1 MDAVISYVA
10 SNALPLIVVVLG
22 MGLLILEMYLPG
34 FGLPGIAGIVLS
46 VLGIVFM
53 ADSVLEGLI
62 AALIELALLCIA
74 FSFAIRSAAKGK
86 LAKSK
91 LVLHAV
97 ATDPKEENPL
107 LFYMDK
113 EGVVTTRLSPV
124 GTGEFDG
131 VRLTVLSEG
140 EFVEAGEKV
149 KVTRV
154 EGNRIYVRRV

>member
-1 MDAVISYVA
+1 MA
-10 SNALPLIVVVLG
+10 SNALPLVVIVLG

-34 FGLPGIAGIVLS
+34 FGLPGIAGIALS

-53 ADSVLEGLI
+53 SNSLLEGLI
-62 AALIELALLCIA
+62 AALIELALMCVA
-74 FSFAIRSAAKGK
+74 FSFALRSAAKGK

-97 ATDPKEENPL
+97 ATDSKEENPL
-107 LFYMDK
+107 LFYMDR
-113 EGVVTTRLSPV
+113 EGVAATRLSPV
-124 GTGEFDG
+124 GTGEFEG

>member
-1 MDAVISYVA
+1 MNAVISYVA
-10 SNALPLIVVVLG
+10 SNALPLVVVVLG

-34 FGLPGIAGIVLS
+34 FGLPGIAGVVLS

-53 ADSVLEGLI
+53 AESLLEGLI

-74 FSFAIRSAAKGK
+74 FSFALRLAAKGR

-97 ATDPKEENPL
+97 ATDSKEENPL
-107 LFYMDK
+107 LFYMGK
-113 EGVVTTRLSPV
+113 EGVAATRLSPV

-140 EFVEAGEKV
+140 EFVEAGERV

-154 EGNRIYVRRV
+154 EGNRIYVRRA

>member
-1 MDAVISYVA
+1 MNAVISYVT
-10 SNALPLIVVVLG
+10 SNALPLVVVVLG

-34 FGLPGIAGIVLS
+34 FGLPGIAGVVLS

-74 FSFAIRSAAKGK
+74 FSFAIRAAAKGK

-107 LFYMDK
+107 LFYVGK
-113 EGVVTTRLSPV
+113 EGVVATRLSPV

>member
-1 MDAVISYVA
+1 MA
-10 SNALPLIVVVLG
+10 SNALPLVVIVLG

-34 FGLPGIAGIVLS
+34 FGLPGIAGIALS

-53 ADSVLEGLI
+53 SDSLLEGLI
-62 AALIELALLCIA
+62 AALIELALMCVA
-74 FSFAIRSAAKGK
+74 FSFALRSAAKGK

-97 ATDPKEENPL
+97 ATDSKEENPL
-107 LFYMDK
+107 LFYMDR
-113 EGVVTTRLSPV
+113 EGVAATRLSPV
-124 GTGEFDG
+124 GTGEFEG

>member
-1 MDAVISYVA
+1 MA
-10 SNALPLIVVVLG
+10 SNALPLVVIVLG

-34 FGLPGIAGIVLS
+34 FGLPGIAGIALS

-53 ADSVLEGLI
+53 SDSLLEGLV
-62 AALIELALLCIA
+62 AALIELALMCVA
-74 FSFAIRSAAKGK
+74 FSFALRSAAKGK

-97 ATDPKEENPL
+97 ATDSKEENPL
-107 LFYMDK
+107 LFYMDR
-113 EGVVTTRLSPV
+113 EGVAATRLSPV
-124 GTGEFDG
+124 GTGEFEG

-140 EFVEAGEKV
+140 EFVEAGERV

>member
-1 MDAVISYVA
+1 MA
-10 SNALPLIVVVLG
+10 SNALPLVVIVLG

-34 FGLPGIAGIVLS
+34 FGLPGIAGIALS
-46 VLGIVFM
+46 VMGIVFVS
-53 ADSVLEGLI
+53 DSLLEGLV
-62 AALIELALLCIA
+62 AALIELALMCVA
-74 FSFAIRSAAKGK
+74 FSFALRSAAKGK

-97 ATDPKEENPL
+97 ATDSKEENPL
-107 LFYMDK
+107 LFYMDR
-113 EGVVTTRLSPV
+113 EGVAATRLSPV
-124 GTGEFDG
+124 GTGEFEG

>member
-1 MDAVISYVA
+1 MEAFLLE
-10 SNALPLIVVVLG
+10 NLPILLCFLFGVVLLIVEVF
-22 MGLLILEMYLPG
+22 MPG

-46 VLGIVFM
+46 VMGIVFM

-62 AALIELALLCIA
+62 AALIELALLCVA

-86 LAKSK
+86 LAKSR

-97 ATDPKEENPL
+97 ATDPREENPL
-107 LFYMDK
+107 LFYVGK
-113 EGVVTTRLSPV
+113 EGVVATRLSPV
-124 GTGEFDG
+124 GTGDFDG

-140 EFVEAGEKV
+140 EFVEAGERV

>member
-1 MDAVISYVA
+1 MNAVISYVA
-10 SNALPLIVVVLG
+10 SNALPLVVVVLG

-62 AALIELALLCIA
+62 AALTELALLCAA

-86 LAKSK
+86 LAKSR

-97 ATDPKEENPL
+97 ATDPREENPL
-107 LFYMDK
+107 LFYVGK
-113 EGVVTTRLSPV
+113 EGVVATRLSPV
-124 GTGEFDG
+124 GTGDFDG

-140 EFVEAGEKV
+140 EFVEAGERV